1 MDMPDWLAGWLAG
14 IRMGGDKDKGEYGWV
29 DNMAGAGW
37 LNAQMNMFGLVDRY
51 FWVDGYVL
59 VGG

>member
-29 DNMAGAGW
+29 DKMAGAGR
-37 LNAQMNMFGLVDRY
+37 LSAEINSTKITFSLFQKTFHKN
-51 FWVDGYVL
+51 
-59 VGG
+59 